1 MRINRMSWCEVFVG
15 MTINQGLI
23 DRGYES
29 CQILYMLPTSRI
41 LEWTS
46 LTNREIALKIEISLE
61 MSGIIK
67 YYQAMLRYFQIP

>member
-46 LTNREIALKIEISLE
+46 LTNRELVLKIEISRE

-67 YYQAMLRYFQIP
+67 YYQAM

>member
-1 MRINRMSWCEVFVG
+1 
-15 MTINQGLI
+15 
-23 DRGYES
+23 
-29 CQILYMLPTSRI
+29 MLPTSRI